1 MSYSKK
7 HKGANPLTPLQ
18 SNYFAGQ
25 RAKAIESGKKS
36 FVVNGKEFPVTGDS
50 PALEKCKHGINPKTG
65 KCFTLAQR
73 KAYQE
78 SLEAGEKNNEDGP
91 LVNTPTSETF
101 GRKRTF
107 EDKIIADK
115 IAKGGKEGVE
125 GLRMYEEQKKRL
137 TPIKK

>member
-36 FVVNGKEFPVTGDS
+36 FVVNGKEFPVTGD
-50 PALEKCKHGINPKTG
+50 
-65 KCFTLAQR
+65 
-73 KAYQE
+73 YQE
-78 SLEAGEKNNEDGP
+78 FLDAVEENNEDGP
-91 LVNTPTSETF
+91 LVNPRTSETL

-125 GLRMYEEQKKRL
+125 GLKMYEEQKKRL
-137 TPIKK
+137 KPIKK